1 MKRPLQAGLIVE
13 GNSTDSAVLR
23 LPKIPEELGPIK
35 SRSLQVARRLSNLL
49 KAGYPVANY
58 KGLQAARLILLR
70 APDCVVPRIIDE
82 LCQSE
87 LVFKDL
93 SFVLCESWL
102 STNTLEPLRSRG
114 AYVATLVKIPSSGRT
129 LFVVEGQLA
138 AVRQVRRLIELN
150 EARVLEL
157 RPGTKH
163 FYFAAVLLATTAPI
177 PLFLSAQKALRM
189 SGVSGH
195 HLRSV
200 LNEMAQSMF
209 KTFSK
214 GARGFWG
221 GPLTEC
227 SDETATAYFEAL
239 RRNDPQLADMV
250 NRGLAWARRTM
261 TKKVRRGDLFREG
274 GGK

>member
-13 GNSTDSAVLR
+13 GSSTTSTVLR

-35 SRSLQVARRLSNLL
+35 SRNLQVARRLSNLL

-58 KGLQAARLILLR
+58 EALQAARLILLR
-70 APDCVVPRIIDE
+70 APDCVVPRIVDE

-114 AYVATLVKIPSSGRT
+114 ASVATLVDVPNGDRT
-129 LFVVEGQLA
+129 WFVVEGQLA
-138 AVRQVRRLIELN
+138 AVRQMRRLIELN
-150 EARVLEL
+150 EARALEL

-163 FYFAAVLLATTAPI
+163 FYFAATLLATTVPI
-177 PLFLSAQKALRM
+177 PLFLAAQRALRG
-189 SGVSGH
+189 SGVSGN
-195 HLRSV
+195 HLRTV

-209 KTFSK
+209 KSISK

-221 GPLTEC
+221 GPLSEC
-227 SDETATAYFEAL
+227 SDETVTAYFEAL
-239 RRNDPQLADMV
+239 RRSDPQLADIV
-250 NRGLAWARRTM
+250 TQELARARRVTA
-261 TKKVRRGDLFREG
+261 KKVLRGDSFREARR
-274 GGK
+274 

>member
-1 MKRPLQAGLIVE
+1 MKRPLQAGLIIE
-13 GNSTDSAVLR
+13 GSSTTSTVLR

-35 SRSLQVARRLSNLL
+35 SRNLQVARRLSNLL

-58 KGLQAARLILLR
+58 EALEAARLILLR
-70 APDCVVPRIIDE
+70 APDCVVPRIVDE

-114 AYVATLVKIPSSGRT
+114 ASVATLVDVPSGDRT
-129 LFVVEGQLA
+129 WFVVEGQLA

-150 EARVLEL
+150 EARALEL

-163 FYFAAVLLATTAPI
+163 FYFAATLLATTVPI
-177 PLFLSAQKALRM
+177 PLFLAAQKALRG
-189 SGVSGH
+189 SGVSGN
-195 HLRSV
+195 HLRTV
-200 LNEMAQSMF
+200 LNHMAQSMF
-209 KTFSK
+209 KSFSK
-214 GARGFWG
+214 GARGFGG
-221 GPLTEC
+221 GPLSEC

-239 RRNDPQLADMV
+239 RRSDPQLADIV
-250 NRGLAWARRTM
+250 TQALARARRVTA
-261 TKKVRRGDLFREG
+261 KKVLRNDCFREARR
-274 GGK
+274 

>member
-13 GNSTDSAVLR
+13 GSSTTSTVLR

-35 SRSLQVARRLSNLL
+35 SRNLQVARRLSNLL

-58 KGLQAARLILLR
+58 EALQAARLILLR
-70 APDCVVPRIIDE
+70 APDCVVPRIVDE

-102 STNTLEPLRSRG
+102 STNALEPLRSRG
-114 AYVATLVKIPSSGRT
+114 ASVATLVDVPGGGRT
-129 LFVVEGQLA
+129 WFVVEGQLA
-138 AVRQVRRLIELN
+138 AVRQMRRFIELN
-150 EARVLEL
+150 EARALEL

-163 FYFAAVLLATTAPI
+163 FYFAATLLATTVPI
-177 PLFLSAQKALRM
+177 PLFLAAQKALRG
-189 SGVSGH
+189 SGVSGN
-195 HLRSV
+195 HLRTV

-209 KTFSK
+209 KSFSK
-214 GARGFWG
+214 GVRGFGG
-221 GPLTEC
+221 GPLSEC

-239 RRNDPQLADMV
+239 RRNDPQLADIV
-250 NRGLAWARRTM
+250 TQELARARRVAA
-261 TKKVRRGDLFREG
+261 KKVLRNDSFREARR
-274 GGK
+274 